1 MKEVSYEFVLEM
13 QGARMERTNK
23 RFFITTI
30 ILLLALVL
38 TNLSWVIYETQ
49 YESRIVT
56 TTISADQEADG
67 NGQNYIVGG
76 DYADKTEGKD
86 STDGSYE
93 GSEDGR

>member
-13 QGARMERTNK
+13 QGARLERTNK

-30 ILLLALVL
+30 ILILALVL
-38 TNLSWVIYETQ
+38 TNFSWVIYEMQ

-76 DYADKTEGKD
+76 DYADKAEGENN
-86 STDGSYE
+86 TNGSNE
-93 GSEDGR
+93 DTEDGR